1 MEQKCYEYYCNFL
14 KKEIGLG
21 MRCFNCEHFERS
33 ETADKKCKHE
43 KVIRHI
49 QEKYRSYEEDRH
61 QKT

>member
-1 MEQKCYEYYCNFL
+1 MEQKCYEYYCNIL

-43 KVIRHI
+43 KVIRTYTR
-49 QEKYRSYEEDRH
+49 EV
-61 QKT
+61 